1 MNARQKIRIDRLF
14 GAPVAYMLNVAARVL
29 GCVLRRDHSLPAGPG
44 AICVAKF
51 VGMGSILSA
60 VPMLQSIRRRYPRA
74 RLVFISSRN
83 NAPLLER
90 MNLVD
95 ECFYI
100 SEASLP
106 AIAGTTLKV
115 VWKLWRLRPELYLD
129 LELYSFYSSILATLS
144 CARNRAGFYRKST
157 EFKDGLFT
165 HLIFFNTGM
174 PVEALYLQMAI
185 AAGAGAD
192 HEAPEDVS
200 IAVLEKDRDE
210 FSVFAKGW
218 LQPGDR
224 LLAVN
229 PNASDLCLERR
240 WPTACFA
247 ETIEALLDRIPSLKV
262 VLTGSPGEREHVEE
276 LSSMLAGCRE
286 RVRNAAGRL
295 SLGTFLALL
304 NRADCFLTNDSG
316 PMHMALALK
325 RPTVALFGPGHPTHY
340 VPRHAG
346 ADSLIFYEHILCSPC
361 LYHSDLPPCRGDNQC
376 MKMISSEKV
385 TAACL
390 ALLWPE
396 SASIEDRAPPTWE
409 PAPHRPINRTPDGR
423 PLGTIAFRH

>member
-14 GAPVAYMLNVAARVL
+14 GAPVAYMLNFAARVL
-29 GCVLRRDHSLPAGPG
+29 GCVLRRDHSFPGGPRV
-44 AICVAKF
+44 ICVAKF

-60 VPMLQSIRRRYPRA
+60 VPMLQSIRRHYPGA

-83 NAPLLER
+83 NAPLLQR
-90 MNLVD
+90 MTLVD
-95 ECFYI
+95 ECLYI

-185 AAGAGAD
+185 AAGAGSGD
-192 HEAPEDVS
+192 DTPEDVS
-200 IAVLEKDRDE
+200 IAILEKDRDE

-218 LQPGDR
+218 LEPGDR

-247 ETIEALLDRIPSLKV
+247 ETIEVLLNRMPSLKV
-262 VLTGSPGEREHVEE
+262 VLTGSPGERQHVEE
-276 LSSMLAGCRE
+276 LSSMLAGYQG

-295 SLGTFLALL
+295 SLGAFLALL

-316 PMHMALALK
+316 PMHMAFALK
-325 RPTVALFGPGHPTHY
+325 RPAVALFGPGHPTHY

-376 MKMISSEKV
+376 MKMIASEKV

-396 SASIEDRAPPTWE
+396 SVSIEDRAPPTWK
-409 PAPHRPINRTPDGR
+409 PAPHRPMNRTPDGR